1 MNLFRLPCGIPW
13 GGARR
18 LVLTLACLFALSGL
32 SAQNVTLRF
41 ERAKLKTVMDEITR
55 QCDLSFAY
63 SREVVDADRI
73 VSIDLKDAPI
83 DAALQSLFPSGN
95 GIDYAIKNRKI
106 LLSAGKQA
114 VRVDSVIKGRVADDK
129 GQPVVGA
136 TVVVVGTTQG
146 TTTGLDGEF
155 SLRVAADDPVLKVDF
170 LGYEPQELRILP
182 SQTTFDIT
190 LVPSSKEIDAVV
202 VTALGITRKEK
213 SLGYA
218 VSKVSS
224 EDLANT
230 AGGNWLS
237 GMAGK
242 VAGLNLDQSSAGPGG
257 SIRVTLRGEG
267 SLSHDNNSALFVVDG
282 VPINSGMSSNTT
294 SGSYDAVDAPI
305 DYGNGAGDINPDDV
319 ESVSVLKGP
328 AATALYGS
336 RAANGAIVITT
347 KSGRKQKGIGIT
359 FSTGITW
366 EKPGFWPDFQYEYGA
381 GDYRKSTLASHMS
394 NGITPDEYSF
404 YTVPAEQSY
413 NGEKI
418 SSFHSRYQFG
428 EKVEG
433 QLRYMYRSYDRA
445 SGTYTRVP
453 YEVCDWYK
461 GFFDTG
467 VTYTN
472 SVAVDASDGHGSQ
485 LRVSVKDARTD
496 WIVPNT
502 GYDVQTF
509 SVSALSKRNKY
520 IEAGVKLTYY
530 RKDSDNLPISGYSNS
545 SPLKSLIWQ
554 PTSASVDDL
563 YNEWSSG
570 LIRDYYAGVGGI
582 KLCDSSLDNP
592 YFVAYEQLNTMDRD
606 RIYGNMSV
614 TGHIIP
620 EQLSLTLR
628 AGVDFSNDFRT
639 QQKPQYSHSYT
650 NGMYREQTVRNVE
663 FNTDFLLSWRR
674 TFGDFYLNAS
684 LGGNAMLSNNSNVS
698 LLANQLD
705 EPNVFILQNV
715 SGQLDV
721 RATRTKKAINSFYGF
736 LSMSWRDMIFIDVTG
751 RNDWSSTLAPG
762 YNSYFYPSFSGSV
775 LLDQVFDF
783 AERAPWVDLLKVRGS
798 WANVGNDTDPY
809 NLLATYANSPNFTGA
824 YLLPSETLNYDIK
837 PENVESWEVG
847 LEASFF
853 KKRLAFDVA
862 YYFSET
868 TDQIINVPSDWAT
881 GASSIL
887 INAGCVRNKGVEV
900 AANFVP
906 VATKDWRWSINLN
919 WSKNWNK
926 LVELADGVEMW
937 QLNAKNTVGSRVFVY
952 AYPGTELGRIYG
964 VGYERAPEGAFYY
977 DEAGRKVDCGGEVVV
992 NAATGNP
999 VLGTE
1004 VKDLGSIYPQW
1015 KAGMTSSLRYKNLSL
1030 NMTFAAS
1037 YGGRAYSLTN
1047 AILAYMGK
1055 TTASLPGRYDGL
1067 VHPGVNR
1074 NEDGTYAPNRTVTT
1088 DIVEYYNLYTLN
1100 RNNVEAN
1107 TFDTSYLKMKELRIE
1122 YSLPKRICSKLK
1134 VFQNIT
1140 LGVYATNLFCIT
1152 NWPQFDP
1159 EVASLSG
1166 SSLYRGV
1173 ETGGF
1178 PMTRNYGFSLKL
1190 GF

>member
-1 MNLFRLPCGIPW
+1 MVEG
-13 GGARR
+13 
-18 LVLTLACLFALSGL
+18 T
-32 SAQNVTLRF
+32 
-41 ERAKLKTVMDEITR
+41 
-55 QCDLSFAY
+55 
-63 SREVVDADRI
+63 
-73 VSIDLKDAPI
+73 
-83 DAALQSLFPSGN
+83 
-95 GIDYAIKNRKI
+95 
-106 LLSAGKQA
+106 
-114 VRVDSVIKGRVADDK
+114 
-129 GQPVVGA
+129 VVGREGSQA
-136 TVVVVGTTQG
+136 AVPLVGVAVVVKG
-146 TTTGLDGEF
+146 
-155 SLRVAADDPVLKVDF
+155 SLRNHAVTDLQ
-170 LGYEPQELRILP
+170 GRYSIR
-182 SQTTFDIT
+182 
-190 LVPSSKEIDAVV
+190 VPSSTDTLQFTYLGYKPLERVVGSRTRLDVEMLSESQQVDAVV
-202 VTALGITRKEK
+202 VTALGLTRKEK

-218 VSKVSS
+218 VSTVGS
-224 EDLANT
+224 EDLNNT
-230 AGGNWLS
+230 VTNNWLN

-242 VAGLNLDQSSAGPGG
+242 VAGLNFDTSSAGPGG

-267 SLSHDNNSALFVVDG
+267 SLAYDKNEALFVVDG
-282 VPINSGMSSNTT
+282 VPINSGMTSNTEN
-294 SGSYDAVDAPI
+294 GSYGSTVSTI
-305 DYGNGAGDINPDDV
+305 DYGNGASDLNPDDI

-336 RAANGAIVITT
+336 RAANGAIIITT
-347 KSGRKQKGIGIT
+347 KSGLKSGGLRVT
-359 FSTGITW
+359 FNSNVTL
-366 EKPGFWPDFQYEYGA
+366 EQAGFWPDFQEEYGSGVYESA
-381 GDYRKSTLASHMS
+381 QIDGVTTPPEYSYWNVAADKSDT
-394 NGITPDEYSF
+394 GQKITRYHARSSFGERYDPSKMRYIYSSRNWDTDEY
-404 YTVPAEQSY
+404 
-413 NGEKI
+413 
-418 SSFHSRYQFG
+418 
-428 EKVEG
+428 
-433 QLRYMYRSYDRA
+433 
-445 SGTYTRVP
+445 TRKPWVAQ
-453 YEVCDWYK
+453 DWYK
-461 GFFDTG
+461 GFFRTG
-467 VTYTN
+467 VTYSN
-472 SVAVDASDGHGSQ
+472 SISIEGGNGKGNSA
-485 LRVSVKDARTD
+485 RVSFKDMRND

-502 GYDVQTF
+502 GYESQNLSF
-509 SVSALSKRNKY
+509 SFSTRISKAVTVSGKAN
-520 IEAGVKLTYY
+520 YY
-530 RKDSDNLPISGYSNS
+530 RKNSDNLPSAGYSTA
-545 SPLKSLIWQ
+545 SPLYALIWN
-554 PTSASVDDL
+554 PSSVSVDDM
-563 YNEWSSG
+563 YAEWSEGRIAAMNAAGTTGSG
-570 LIRDYYAGVGGI
+570 NLINP
-582 KLCDSSLDNP
+582 SSDNP
-592 YFVAYEQLNTMDRD
+592 YFMVYEQLNTQDRD
-606 RIYGNMSV
+606 RVYGNVSV
-614 TGHIIP
+614 NVNIWR
-620 EQLSLTLR
+620 EKLTLMLR
-628 AGVDFSNDFRT
+628 GGMDLNNDFRT
-639 QQKPQYSHSYT
+639 QRKPQYSIGHT
-650 NGMYREQTVRNVE
+650 KGWYREQTVRNVE

-824 YLLPSETLNYDIK
+824 YLLPSETLNYYIK